1 MSKIDRIFSK
11 KNSFKKSE
19 KQRVHKTTARG
30 RSRVA
35 RLNPQIGSG
44 FGRTNLNKSPKCR
57 RSLISMDALM
67 ALEFMMLCYFFKD
80 KYDDRR
86 EKATCL
92 RHSKK
97 LPPCP
102 IHFRSSV
109 VNSFIG
115 KGAKSRKMFSN
126 AIKMNEVTV
135 CQGKRVKRLSVSKA
149 A

>member
-1 MSKIDRIFSK
+1 MT
-11 KNSFKKSE
+11 NSVNVVVE
-19 KQRVHKTTARG
+19 C
-30 RSRVA
+30 
-35 RLNPQIGSG
+35 P
-44 FGRTNLNKSPKCR
+44 
-57 RSLISMDALM
+57 LM

-80 KYDDRR
+80 IYDDRR

-115 KGAKSRKMFSN
+115 KGAKSQNVFSN
-126 AIKMNEVTV
+126 VVEYLCLTHWEALLHTA
-135 CQGKRVKRLSVSKA
+135 GWS
-149 A
+149 

>member
-1 MSKIDRIFSK
+1 MPKNQHAQRKPLYFEKLSKSAEIVLSKSIFYVKNRQNLK
-11 KNSFKKSE
+11 KKKSFKKSE

-30 RSRVA
+30 RSRVV

-44 FGRTNLNKSPKCR
+44 FGPTNLNKSPKCR
-57 RSLISMDALM
+57 RSLFSMDALM

-115 KGAKSRKMFSN
+115 KGAKS
-126 AIKMNEVTV
+126 
-135 CQGKRVKRLSVSKA
+135 
-149 A
+149 

>member
-1 MSKIDRIFSK
+1 
-11 KNSFKKSE
+11 
-19 KQRVHKTTARG
+19 
-30 RSRVA
+30 
-35 RLNPQIGSG
+35 
-44 FGRTNLNKSPKCR
+44 
-57 RSLISMDALM
+57 MDALT

-109 VNSFIG
+109 VNSFIQ
-115 KGAKSRKMFSN
+115 KGVKYRKMFS
-126 AIKMNEVTV
+126 IVVKMNEVTAV
-135 CQGKRVKRLSVSKA
+135 CHEKRLKRLSVSKA
-149 A
+149 ADFTSI

>member
-1 MSKIDRIFSK
+1 
-11 KNSFKKSE
+11 
-19 KQRVHKTTARG
+19 
-30 RSRVA
+30 
-35 RLNPQIGSG
+35 
-44 FGRTNLNKSPKCR
+44 
-57 RSLISMDALM
+57 MDALL

-115 KGAKSRKMFSN
+115 KGATSQNVFSN
-126 AIKMNEVTV
+126 VVESLGLTHWEELL
-135 CQGKRVKRLSVSKA
+135 QSVSNFIFRLIISKQIQGSQRCLKIRKIVRTLKLPIA
-149 A
+149 NANHLSIIE

>member
-1 MSKIDRIFSK
+1 
-11 KNSFKKSE
+11 
-19 KQRVHKTTARG
+19 
-30 RSRVA
+30 
-35 RLNPQIGSG
+35 
-44 FGRTNLNKSPKCR
+44 
-57 RSLISMDALM
+57 M

-115 KGAKSRKMFSN
+115 KGAKSQNMFSN
-126 AIKMNEVTV
+126 VVESLGLTHWEELL
-135 CQGKRVKRLSVSKA
+135 QSVSNFIFRLIISKHYKYRYRGLRGV
-149 A
+149 